1 MFRLAALIW
10 IILGTVLAGIA
21 LMVIVTV
28 PQLNA
33 DAPKLIPIACVSAFA
48 IAMLLSMVVA
58 KRITGPSRP
67 VRG

>member
-1 MFRLAALIW
+1 
-10 IILGTVLAGIA
+10 VLAGIA

>member
-33 DAPKLIPIACVSAFA
+33 DARKLIPIACVSAFA